1 MEWLG
6 PTVRILITVSASL
19 GEALGTPFPPA
30 KAVFIGI
37 GALLSA
43 AAGVIA
49 SYDVLVNIFERI
61 RFFLLRLKIYTDISL
76 ASELTEILG
85 RIMAEVILI
94 LALTTK
100 EMTQGQMKKFM
111 KRLVGKT
118 EIENA
123 LQRLDGLT
131 RKKHGCCG

>member
-1 MEWLG
+1 MSSSN
-6 PTVRILITVSASL
+6 TR
-19 GEALGTPFPPA
+19 
-30 KAVFIGI
+30 
-37 GALLSA
+37 LSQA

-61 RFFLLRLKIYTDISL
+61 RFFLLRLKIYTDIPL

-100 EMTQGQMKKFM
+100 DMTQGQMSEK
-111 KRLVGKT
+111 
-118 EIENA
+118 I
-123 LQRLDGLT
+123 
-131 RKKHGCCG
+131 CGI